1 MPIGRPCVVLE
12 LFGVPWSA
20 LDLAEIQRF
29 LASAEPEPLQWEAK
43 GTVLDPHAV
52 RKASGAFANSV
63 DGGYLILGAHE
74 DKTATRDTRWTL
86 SGVAFPDE
94 PKVWVS
100 NTIAAGSRPPPTID
114 VRSFPT
120 DGERFVVVVWVPPI
134 PDPPCVTR
142 GTVYE
147 RLPGKSEPV
156 KDPQRLAE
164 LYGRGQRAHAT
175 ALARAATCSDVLM
188 AERLDVEGATT
199 ETVRFSL
206 GLSTIGYQS
215 DISSQL
221 FTEVFA
227 DTLFGAV
234 EPHVQAGP
242 FRPNITKEITQ
253 HAVAVRGVVDL
264 DRYRRACH
272 ASAAWDGSVG
282 MVCDYA
288 ADGWLYA
295 EVVIRDLEAM
305 WRRSTASCSTSGA
318 SARTTCR
325 SG

>member
-1 MPIGRPCVVLE
+1 VVFPLPDHPGPMTLADLE
-12 LFGVPWSA
+12 AG
-20 LDLAEIQRF
+20 LA
-29 LASAEPEPLQWEAK
+29 
-43 GTVLDPHAV
+43 
-52 RKASGAFANSV
+52 
-63 DGGYLILGAHE
+63 
-74 DKTATRDTRWTL
+74 TAGEEDTR
-86 SGVAFPDE
+86 
-94 PKVWVS
+94 
-100 NTIAAGSRPPPTID
+100 
-114 VRSFPT
+114 
-120 DGERFVVVVWVPPI
+120 
-134 PDPPCVTR
+134 C
-142 GTVYE
+142 
-147 RLPGKSEPV
+147 
-156 KDPQRLAE
+156 
-164 LYGRGQRAHAT
+164 
-175 ALARAATCSDVLM
+175 
-188 AERLDVEGATT
+188 
-199 ETVRFSL
+199 
-206 GLSTIGYQS
+206 S